1 MSNPTSMRARV
12 LSALAVTTL
21 VAAIVTPAGATFP
34 YPAHGNPYDYTQL
47 HIKNGNCMPLASG
60 QSVPPGS
67 DLPKGFDCRNNTKL
81 TDYAPQP
88 GDPDYDP
95 LVENNAQELFGVK
108 GAGTNHA
115 WEITTGRP
123 DTVIAITD
131 SGIIWSRPE
140 IANKVHLNF
149 GELPIPCT
157 GAPCVT
163 ERSSNWK
170 DYDVNHD
177 GVFNVQDYAHDPRV
191 IDINHNGFIDGQD
204 LIHSF
209 SDGIDQDHNGYT
221 DDIAGWDFYQNDND
235 PSDDVTYGH
244 GSGEAADSSA
254 EIEKSVTECP
264 NCMFMPLRV
273 GDSFIADINAFAQAV
288 IYGVDNGISVLQEAL
303 GTINNSSY
311 AQAAVD
317 YAYHHGVV
325 VDASEADEA
334 AGHHNYPA
342 ALNHTMVV
350 NSVTHYVNDGTSDL
364 PAPFNSVAIQ
374 NPKTYL
380 AFNGCTNFGG
390 YTWVSV
396 ESNSCSSDATG
407 QSSGIS
413 GLIYSAAR
421 NAVDKGVIKADA
433 SGRPLS
439 AEEVKQIIRLSA
451 GDIDFS
457 TPKPPFGPPNNFFT
471 TLPDSQRY
479 ITTAGWDQISGW
491 GKLNANAAVRM
502 VARGAIPPQ
511 ADITS
516 PTWWTP
522 LGTTGTVDIV
532 GSVSAPR
539 AHDYTY
545 QVEFAPGV
553 QPPRWPLSDTWTT
566 IATGAGTAAKTGVLA
581 HLSLAQVRAAIAAA
595 PPVYTPLDDPTSY
608 SLPEKDAFRVR
619 VIVKDDRA
627 DTGDAIEQR
636 QYFSS
641 SDPTLLPGWPKELPS
656 DGAGSPTF
664 ADIDGDG
671 HPELIVGTSD
681 GWVHAFK
688 PDGSEARGWPV
699 HVNRLPIPT
708 TGNNAYTRGE
718 VSPVR
723 YDAVLLGSPTVADLN
738 GDGWPEISVTDYAG
752 FLYAWNHDGTPV
764 HGFPVQVNRAYS
776 HVPGC
781 ETPGIGPNCDEFVA
795 HPVRDH
801 INVVNGAFTA
811 QPAAGK
817 IDPSYP
823 GLDLIAGAEDGHVY
837 AWHADGTPVPGW
849 PVMLRDPKK
858 VQSVDP
864 VSHRITFKPGANAA
878 YGRQVIAGV
887 SLGDVNGDGIPE
899 VAVNV
904 DEEYND
910 PANWSLRDPTL
921 AVLGQVAPPGDTRV
935 YLLQHDGTNHPVAP
949 GTTVVPNLG
958 NNAYVPGWPAAI
970 GMIQTELL
978 PDVGSGSD
986 GSPVFATMGGKPVIG
1001 TASIGSPP
1009 YLLNADGSSF
1019 YGNGPDGKYLTMAS
1033 GLNEF
1038 KSLATDGPSIASL
1051 GGGVFGHIGGS
1062 NVPMSFAMGATGL
1075 RRLLDVV
1082 LPEQQLLAEDHV
1094 DAWELQTGTFMP
1106 GFPALMN
1113 DLQFFNTPI
1122 IADVS
1127 GDGNAEVITSS
1138 AMYDVR
1144 AYGLGGTVPT
1154 GWPKSTG
1161 GWSVATPAVAD
1172 FNGDGK
1178 MELALMTRAGQ
1189 LFVWKT
1195 DGAAC
1200 QTREWPKYQH
1210 DLHNSGNYATD
1221 AEPPS
1226 VVGALQATHSGDS
1239 LVVSW
1244 RAPGDDDNCGTAKRY
1259 VVRVNGSPVTSGVP
1273 APSAAGSTQTLTIP
1287 AANVRSVTVQ
1297 AQDAAG
1303 NLGIP
1308 ATVTL
1313 HGNNA
1318 TMSRSAHSKASGGL
1332 ATSPAARAAAKPA
1345 GVARGLLGGFGAL
1358 VLLVG
1363 LTVRRRALR

>member
-95 LVENNAQELFGVK
+95 LVENNPQELFGVK

-254 EIEKSVTECP
+254 EIEKSVTGCP
-264 NCMFMPLRV
+264 
-273 GDSFIADINAFAQAV
+273 
-288 IYGVDNGISVLQEAL
+288 
-303 GTINNSSY
+303 
-311 AQAAVD
+311 
-317 YAYHHGVV
+317 
-325 VDASEADEA
+325 
-334 AGHHNYPA
+334 
-342 ALNHTMVV
+342 
-350 NSVTHYVNDGTSDL
+350 
-364 PAPFNSVAIQ
+364 
-374 NPKTYL
+374 
-380 AFNGCTNFGG
+380 NFGG

-457 TPKPPFGPPNNFFT
+457 TPKPPFGPPNNFLT

-502 VARGAIPPQ
+502 VARGALPPQ

-595 PPVYTPLDDPTSY
+595 PHVYTPLDAPTSY
-608 SLPEKDAFRVR
+608 SLHEKDAFRVR

-636 QYFSS
+636 QYF
-641 SDPTLLPGWPKELPS
+641 P
-656 DGAGSPTF
+656 
-664 ADIDGDG
+664 
-671 HPELIVGTSD
+671 
-681 GWVHAFK
+681 
-688 PDGSEARGWPV
+688 
-699 HVNRLPIPT
+699 
-708 TGNNAYTRGE
+708 
-718 VSPVR
+718 
-723 YDAVLLGSPTVADLN
+723 
-738 GDGWPEISVTDYAG
+738 
-752 FLYAWNHDGTPV
+752 
-764 HGFPVQVNRAYS
+764 
-776 HVPGC
+776 
-781 ETPGIGPNCDEFVA
+781 
-795 HPVRDH
+795 
-801 INVVNGAFTA
+801 
-811 QPAAGK
+811 
-817 IDPSYP
+817 
-823 GLDLIAGAEDGHVY
+823 
-837 AWHADGTPVPGW
+837 
-849 PVMLRDPKK
+849 
-858 VQSVDP
+858 
-864 VSHRITFKPGANAA
+864 
-878 YGRQVIAGV
+878 
-887 SLGDVNGDGIPE
+887 
-899 VAVNV
+899 
-904 DEEYND
+904 
-910 PANWSLRDPTL
+910 
-921 AVLGQVAPPGDTRV
+921 
-935 YLLQHDGTNHPVAP
+935 
-949 GTTVVPNLG
+949 
-958 NNAYVPGWPAAI
+958 
-970 GMIQTELL
+970 
-978 PDVGSGSD
+978 
-986 GSPVFATMGGKPVIG
+986 
-1001 TASIGSPP
+1001 
-1009 YLLNADGSSF
+1009 
-1019 YGNGPDGKYLTMAS
+1019 
-1033 GLNEF
+1033 
-1038 KSLATDGPSIASL
+1038 
-1051 GGGVFGHIGGS
+1051 
-1062 NVPMSFAMGATGL
+1062 
-1075 RRLLDVV
+1075 
-1082 LPEQQLLAEDHV
+1082 
-1094 DAWELQTGTFMP
+1094 
-1106 GFPALMN
+1106 
-1113 DLQFFNTPI
+1113 
-1122 IADVS
+1122 
-1127 GDGNAEVITSS
+1127 
-1138 AMYDVR
+1138 
-1144 AYGLGGTVPT
+1144 
-1154 GWPKSTG
+1154 
-1161 GWSVATPAVAD
+1161 
-1172 FNGDGK
+1172 
-1178 MELALMTRAGQ
+1178 
-1189 LFVWKT
+1189 
-1195 DGAAC
+1195 
-1200 QTREWPKYQH
+1200 
-1210 DLHNSGNYATD
+1210 
-1221 AEPPS
+1221 
-1226 VVGALQATHSGDS
+1226 
-1239 LVVSW
+1239 
-1244 RAPGDDDNCGTAKRY
+1244 
-1259 VVRVNGSPVTSGVP
+1259 
-1273 APSAAGSTQTLTIP
+1273 
-1287 AANVRSVTVQ
+1287 
-1297 AQDAAG
+1297 
-1303 NLGIP
+1303 
-1308 ATVTL
+1308 
-1313 HGNNA
+1313 
-1318 TMSRSAHSKASGGL
+1318 
-1332 ATSPAARAAAKPA
+1332 
-1345 GVARGLLGGFGAL
+1345 
-1358 VLLVG
+1358 
-1363 LTVRRRALR
+1363 